1 MFFGKRKSKT
11 RNVTAP
17 VNGML
22 KQLSKVNDPVFS
34 AGTMGY
40 GFAVEPEN
48 SSVCAPVAGVIS
60 TVFPGGHAIGITTS
74 DGAEALIHIGIDT
87 VKRKGDGFKSHVKG
101 GERVAQGERLV
112 DVDFKTLKDAG
123 FECDVILVISS
134 GEKCSIDEEMLGKNV
149 TVSDTVMS
157 YSPK

>member
-1 MFFGKRKSKT
+1 MFFGRRKSKQH
-11 RNVTAP
+11 NVTAP

-22 KQLSKVNDPVFS
+22 KSLTKVNDPVFS
-34 AGTMGY
+34 AGTMGE
-40 GFAVEPEN
+40 GFAVEPEGE
-48 SSVCAPVAGVIS
+48 SVCAPVAGVIS

-74 DGAEALIHIGIDT
+74 QGAEALIHIGIDT

-112 DVDFKTLKDAG
+112 DVDFKTLRDAG
-123 FECDVILVISS
+123 FDCDVIFVISS
-134 GEKCSIDEEMLGKNV
+134 GEKCSIDEDKLGGNV
-149 TVSDTVMS
+149 TVSDIVMS